1 MREFQM
7 DQKDTRL
14 LNQLSQKWKECR
26 DNVALAEKE
35 LDGHRDQFR
44 KAHLEEV
51 EEVHSLQRDICDNSM
66 VVKDEPAPKT
76 GGGLARS
83 LITPLQP
90 KQASLRN
97 QAAQRLFKAVTSD
110 KTFQTIEHNENT
122 PPGFKATLLPL
133 KTVVFHQQPTTELEE
148 NMSKVLDMIDFSLRD
163 HRQWIYLDSIFNS
176 SETIR
181 KQVPSVAREFSKVN
195 AE

>member
-1 MREFQM
+1 M

-51 EEVHSLQRDICDNSM
+51 EEVHSLQRDIYNNSM

-83 LITPLQP
+83 
-90 KQASLRN
+90 
-97 QAAQRLFKAVTSD
+97 
-110 KTFQTIEHNENT
+110 
-122 PPGFKATLLPL
+122 
-133 KTVVFHQQPTTELEE
+133 
-148 NMSKVLDMIDFSLRD
+148 
-163 HRQWIYLDSIFNS
+163 
-176 SETIR
+176 
-181 KQVPSVAREFSKVN
+181 
-195 AE
+195 